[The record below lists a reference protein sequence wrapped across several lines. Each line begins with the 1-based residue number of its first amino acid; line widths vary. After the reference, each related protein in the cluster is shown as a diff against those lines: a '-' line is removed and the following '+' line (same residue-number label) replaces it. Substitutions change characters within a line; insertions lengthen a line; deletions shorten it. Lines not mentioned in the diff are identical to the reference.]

1 MKTQANQVRAGNVI
15 ELNNKIYLITKH
27 EIVIP
32 GKGNAV
38 IHFEMKDVV
47 TGTKNVDRFRTNVS
61 LEVLRLDHETCTFL
75 YKEGDRYMVMNAET
89 FDQME
94 IPEDILG
101 DKAAFL
107 QEGMEIKVQTYES
120 KILNVEIPNQVTL
133 EISETEPVIKGQTV
147 TSSYK
152 PAMCNNGI
160 RVMVPPF
167 IDAGTRIVVKTE
179 DSTYVERAKD

>member
-1 MKTQANQVRAGNVI
+1 MKTQANHVRAGNVI

-61 LEVLRLDHETCTFL
+61 LEVLRLDQQPCSFL
-75 YKEGDRYMVMNAET
+75 YKEGDRYVVMNTET
-89 FDQME
+89 YDQME
-94 IPEDILG
+94 VPEEAFG

-107 QEGMEIKVQTYES
+107 QEGMEISVKTYED
-120 KILNVEIPNQVTL
+120 KILSTEIPNQVTL
-133 EISETEPVIKGQTV
+133 EVIETEPVIKGQTV

-152 PAMCNNGI
+152 PATCDNGI

-167 IDAGTRIVVKTE
+167 IDTGTRIVVKTE

>member
-1 MKTQANQVRAGNVI
+1 MKTQANHVRAGNVI

-47 TGTKNVDRFRTNVS
+47 TGTKNVDRFRTNVD
-61 LEVLRLDHETCTFL
+61 LEVLRLDQEPCSFL
-75 YKEGDRYMVMNAET
+75 YAEGDRYIVMNSETYEQREIPAET
-89 FDQME
+89 
-94 IPEDILG
+94 LG

-107 QEGMEIKVQTYES
+107 QEGMAITVHTYQD
-120 KILNVEIPNQVTL
+120 KILSVDIPSQVALTVQ
-133 EISETEPVIKGQTV
+133 ETEPVIKGQTV

-152 PAMCNNGI
+152 PAMCDNGI

-167 IDAGTRIVVKTE
+167 IDVGTRIIVKT
-179 DSTYVERAKD
+179 DDNMYVERAKD